1 MGGGGRLIHE
11 IAGAANAAFALKSC
25 KKTSID
31 SGIRYTERIHWRTII
46 HYGEKVAKAVVN
58 GVVKYGV
65 VICGTGAGISI
76 SANKIHGIRC
86 VLASEPYTAVLSR
99 QHNDANML
107 AMGAR
112 VIGEG
117 LACMIVDQFLAAEF
131 EGGRHADRVAMITKL
146 DQNRDSKHTILSQED

>member
-1 MGGGGRLIHE
+1 MK
-11 IAGAANAAFALKSC
+11 IAIGSDHAAFALKEVVR
-25 KKTSID
+25 KHLID
-31 SGIRYTERIHWRTII
+31 SGHQVEDMGTYSLERTDYPI
-46 HYGEKVAKAVVN
+46 YGEKVAKAVVN

-86 VLASEPYTAVLSR
+86 VLASETYTAVLSR

>member
-1 MGGGGRLIHE
+1 MK
-11 IAGAANAAFALKSC
+11 IAIGSDHAAFALKEVVR
-25 KKTSID
+25 KHLID
-31 SGIRYTERIHWRTII
+31 SGHQVEDMGTYSLERTDYPI
-46 HYGEKVAKAVVN
+46 YGEKVAKAVVN

>member
-1 MGGGGRLIHE
+1 MKLAIGSDH
-11 IAGAANAAFALKSC
+11 AAFILKEAV
-25 KKTSID
+25 KKHLID
-31 SGIRYTERIHWRTII
+31 SGHQVEDVGTHSPDRTD
-46 HYGEKVAKAVVN
+46 YPVYAEKVARLVVD
-58 GVVKYGV
+58 GVVKYGI
-65 VICGTGAGISI
+65 VICGTGAGVSI
-76 SANKIHGIRC
+76 TANKVTGIRC

-131 EGGRHADRVAMITKL
+131 EGGRHTDRVAMITKV
-146 DQNRDSKHTILSQED
+146 DQNRDTKKNVLS

>member
-1 MGGGGRLIHE
+1 MK
-11 IAGAANAAFALKSC
+11 IAIGSDHAAFALKEVVR
-25 KKTSID
+25 KHLID
-31 SGIRYTERIHWRTII
+31 SGHDVTDMGTYTPDRADYPV
-46 HYGEKVAKAVVN
+46 YGEKVAKAVVR
-58 GVVKYGV
+58 GEVKYGV

-76 SANKIHGIRC
+76 TANKVRGIRC

-112 VIGEG
+112 VVGEG

-131 EGGRHADRVAMITKL
+131 EGGRHADRVALITKL
-146 DQNRDSKHTILSQED
+146 DNAPDSNDTILS

>member
-1 MGGGGRLIHE
+1 MKLALGSDH
-11 IAGAANAAFALKSC
+11 AAFVLKEAV
-25 KKTSID
+25 KKHLLEAGHQVEDVGTHTPD
-31 SGIRYTERIHWRTII
+31 RTDYPI
-46 HYGEKVAKAVVN
+46 YAEKVARLVVD
-58 GVVKYGV
+58 GAVKYGI
-65 VICGTGAGISI
+65 VICGTGAGVSI
-76 SANKIHGIRC
+76 TANKITGIRC

-131 EGGRHADRVAMITKL
+131 EGGRHADRVALITKV
-146 DQNRDSKHTILSQED
+146 DQNRDSKKNILS

>member
-1 MGGGGRLIHE
+1 MK
-11 IAGAANAAFALKSC
+11 IAIGSDHAGFALKEAV
-25 KKTSID
+25 KKHLID
-31 SGIRYTERIHWRTII
+31 SGHQVEDKGTYTLDRTDHPI
-46 HYGEKVAKAVVN
+46 YGEKVAKTVVN
-58 GVVKYGV
+58 GQAKYGV

-76 SANKIHGIRC
+76 SANKVLGVRC

-112 VIGEG
+112 VVGEG

>member
-1 MGGGGRLIHE
+1 MK
-11 IAGAANAAFALKSC
+11 IAIGSDHAAFALKEIV
-25 KKTSID
+25 KKHLID
-31 SGIRYTERIHWRTII
+31 SGHQVEDMGTHSPERTDYPI
-46 HYGEKVAKAVVN
+46 YGEKVARAVVS
-58 GVVKYGV
+58 GRVKYGV

-76 SANKIHGIRC
+76 SANKIHGVRC

-112 VIGEG
+112 VVGEG

-146 DQNRDSKHTILSQED
+146 DDNRESHDPILYQEP